1 MRKLS
6 VILLAIACVEFILIG
21 CGAKLEPEKFS
32 FPLEEINKIE
42 LKGAPIFFSGGICIT
57 DEGWR
62 ADVLKGK
69 VEREKVKKLLPLS
82 RKPILIEGA
91 RGKIYE
97 KIEEGDNL
105 YFGTDEGY
113 VYRFKG
119 KKKCWERKIG
129 AGIISS
135 PAIYRNL
142 LFVISL
148 DAHLYCFKKK
158 TGTLLWLKKLP
169 GRGKYPPVVIDEIII
184 APSLSKKIIGFDKNG
199 EKQGSFELEG
209 ELKFPLYVKDKK
221 LIAVSY
227 KWDEGL
233 TIIQVMEKKV
243 GVELTITPEPPV
255 KIGDPV
261 EIKAKIYGFKNPE
274 ISFYIDEKLLSMG
287 EEKKLLW
294 MAEKEGTHKI
304 KVIATEEGLKRETEE
319 ELKVIDPLK
328 EWHKKLL
335 EIRKNCYWK
344 R

>member
-1 MRKLS
+1 MRKLPT
-6 VILLAIACVEFILIG
+6 ILAIASVVIILSG

-32 FPLEEINKIE
+32 FPLEETNKIE

-57 DEGWR
+57 DEGWK
-62 ADVLKGK
+62 ADILQNKIEIRKNEKIPPSKKPITIEGAKGK
-69 VEREKVKKLLPLS
+69 VY
-82 RKPILIEGA
+82 
-91 RGKIYE
+91 GKI
-97 KIEEGDNL
+97 KEGNNL

-113 VYRFKG
+113 VYCFRGNNKR
-119 KKKCWERKIG
+119 WERKIG
-129 AGIISS
+129 AGVISR
-135 PAIYRNL
+135 PAIYKNL
-142 LFVISL
+142 LLVISL

-158 TGTLLWLKKLP
+158 TGTILWLKKLP
-169 GRGKYPPVVIDEIII
+169 GRGKYPPVVIDETII
-184 APSLSKKIIGFDKNG
+184 APSLSKKIIGFNEKG

-233 TIIQVMEKKV
+233 TVIQVLGKKV

-255 KIGDPV
+255 KTGDPV
-261 EIKAKIYGFKNPE
+261 EIKAKVYGFKNPV
-274 ISFYIDEKLLSMG
+274 ISFYVDEKLLSRG

-294 MAEKEGTHKI
+294 MAEREGVHKI
-304 KVIATEEGLKRETEE
+304 KVIATEEGLKRESEE

-328 EWHKKLL
+328 EWYRKLL